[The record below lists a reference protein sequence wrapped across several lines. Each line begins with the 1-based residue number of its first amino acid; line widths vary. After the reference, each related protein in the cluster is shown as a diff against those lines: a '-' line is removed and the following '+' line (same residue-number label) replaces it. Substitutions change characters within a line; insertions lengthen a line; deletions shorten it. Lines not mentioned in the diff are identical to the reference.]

1 MHSTK
6 RIQDYINGIIG
17 RHPRNIDLYNECFCH
32 RSVPGHRSNERLEC
46 LGDSVLGMIACE
58 YLYNTYPDIDEGM
71 ISRLR
76 MKLMNSSALSEFS
89 ASLGL
94 PGMVLMAAPLAHGQC
109 KIFQD
114 VFEALVGA
122 LYLDMGYH
130 VVFDWC
136 KLLFQE
142 HFPPN
147 RLWSDCNYKDI
158 LNKLQK
164 QLRCQVSYTR
174 MGNSGTPHTLTYHV
188 RVTAG
193 SRTARGVGRT
203 VKQAEQDASL
213 HILHQLGLSGF
224 ITGQNA
230 KIQDSKILAN
240 QGQEALVKHGQN
252 ILTATKQKQCNVECR

>member
-1 MHSTK
+1 MHSPK
-6 RIQDYINGIIG
+6 RVREYINSMIG
-17 RHPRNIDLYNECFCH
+17 RHPKNIDLYNECFRH

-58 YLYNTYPDIDEGM
+58 YLYITYPDIDEGM

-76 MKLMNSSALSEFS
+76 MKLVNASALSEFS
-89 ASLGL
+89 TSLGL
-94 PGMVLMAAPLAHGQC
+94 PAMVIMAPPLAHGHC

-122 LYLDMGYH
+122 LYIDMGYS

-147 RLWSDCNYKDI
+147 RLWIDCNYKDI

-164 QLRCQVSYTR
+164 QLQCQVSYDR
-174 MGNSGTPHTLTYHV
+174 ICSSGTQHNITYQV
-188 RVTAG
+188 RATAG
-193 SRTARGVGRT
+193 TRSAVGVGRT

-213 HILHQLGLSGF
+213 RILHQLGLNSF
-224 ITGQNA
+224 VTGQNA
-230 KIQDSKILAN
+230 KIQNVQAK
-240 QGQEALVKHGQN
+240 QGEDVLVKHGKN
-252 ILTATKQKQCNVECR
+252 ILTDQKQKQCNVRSQ